1 LHVSTT
7 SRWRERGYTR
17 IDMSKKKDRP
27 HAKHPVQ
34 PLELDKHG
42 VLRFK
47 SNAIVRHL
55 LDHGGISMNDIAR
68 LDFSQEDH
76 EQFAQ
81 LIGYSHSG
89 SGDLGYMRDETWYAA
104 AEVYEKG
111 VSELEARNAYLREQ
125 IREAQAGMR
134 EGVAT
139 LFGIHEDDLKRSE

>member
-1 LHVSTT
+1 M
-7 SRWRERGYTR
+7 
-17 IDMSKKKDRP
+17 DKQRP
-27 HAKHPVQ
+27 KAKHPAQ
-34 PLELDKHG
+34 PLEIDTRG

-55 LDHGGISMNDIAR
+55 LDNGGIDMNKLAM
-68 LDFSQEDH
+68 LDFSQEDR

-89 SGDLGYMRDETWYAA
+89 SGDLGYMSDETWYAA
-104 AEVYEKG
+104 NEVYENG
-111 VSELEARNAYLREQ
+111 VSELEARNAYLRER
-125 IREAQAGMR
+125 ISEAQAGMR

>member
-1 LHVSTT
+1 
-7 SRWRERGYTR
+7 
-17 IDMSKKKDRP
+17 M
-27 HAKHPVQ
+27 AKHPIQ
-34 PLELDKHG
+34 PLQMEDG

-47 SNAIVRHL
+47 RNRIVEYL
-55 LDHGGISMNDIAR
+55 LEKGGIDMNAIAR
-68 LDFSQEDH
+68 LDFSQEDR

-89 SGDLGYMRDETWYAA
+89 SGDLGYVSNELWYAA
-104 AEVYEKG
+104 AEMHEKG
-111 VSELEARNAYLREQ
+111 VPELEARNAYLREQ